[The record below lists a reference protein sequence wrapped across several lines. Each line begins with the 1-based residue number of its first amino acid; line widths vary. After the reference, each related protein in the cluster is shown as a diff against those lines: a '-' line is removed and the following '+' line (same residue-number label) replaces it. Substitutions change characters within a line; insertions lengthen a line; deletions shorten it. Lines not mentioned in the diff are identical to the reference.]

1 MPHVVVTH
9 SNEPSCTRNASEDE
23 PRAHLRRRRFL
34 QGSSIGAAAI
44 VAGCLGIG
52 GNGNGNGPGA
62 TPTGDQI
69 WGTTGQEVHILTDY
83 NSEDWK
89 RTWEDQVLPSYKERF
104 PDTPTNIEYV
114 GSQGPGDQRLATL
127 LQSGQTPE
135 SYTAVINQIADLIVQ
150 DQLEPVDDV
159 IKQLEEQTGE
169 IRGLADARVG
179 GSAYLIPHGIYN
191 STLIYRKDIYNELSL
206 EPPETWA
213 EYRENA
219 RVIDESDMDIRGCAV
234 PGTRGSGSSSVQ
246 WSAGIRNAGGGMFR
260 WKSDAKEEAEVW
272 MAEEHVVPLLEHLSE
287 LSQYSID
294 PSSAGYSNLFSYWA
308 SGRIAQTIIVNAWP
322 AEAAYAANKEI
333 AFNTGVTLPPKREGA
348 DTLDRGFT
356 IIDGHTIFKDA
367 DNSEA
372 AKELFLQM
380 YGSPEKAAD
389 KAVLEPMRFVS
400 PYQSVLETDTYKNN
414 EVLKAN
420 DGYFLDIQNKLYND
434 ILPQMSSEERPS
446 TPATEY
452 AARFTWDR
460 DILNQ
465 VLVQGKTPQSAFEYG
480 REKAKQ
486 RLQEGK
492 DRL

>member
-1 MPHVVVTH
+1 MNH
-9 SNEPSCTRNASEDE
+9 SEDASRGRDASEDE
-23 PRAHLRRRRFL
+23 RRARLRRRRFL
-34 QGSSIGAAAI
+34 QAAGAGTLATA
-44 VAGCLGIG
+44 AGCLGIG
-52 GNGNGNGPGA
+52 GDGTGNGTDG
-62 TPTGDQI
+62 TPTGDHQ
-69 WGTTGQEVHILTDY
+69 WGTTGNEVHILTDY

-89 RTWEDQVLPSYKERF
+89 QTWEEQVVPSFEETF

-114 GSQGPGDQRLATL
+114 GAQGPGDQRLATL

-135 SYTAVINQIADLIVQ
+135 SFTAVINQIADLIVQ

-159 IKQLEEQTGE
+159 IEQLEEQTGE
-169 IRGLADARVG
+169 IRGLADVTVG
-179 GSAYLIPHGIYN
+179 GNAYLVPHGIYN
-191 STLIYRKDIYNELSL
+191 SMLIYRTDIYEELSL

-219 RVIDESDMDIRGCAV
+219 RIIDEDDSFEARGCAV
-234 PGTRGSGSSSVQ
+234 PGTRASGSTSVQ

-260 WKSDAKEEAEVW
+260 WKSDAEEEAEVW

-287 LSQYSID
+287 LAQYSID

-308 SGRIAQTIIVNAWP
+308 SGRIAQCVIVNAWP
-322 AEAAYAANKEI
+322 AEAAYSANEDI
-333 AFNTGVTLPPKREGA
+333 AFNTGVALPPKREGA
-348 DTLDRGFT
+348 DPIDRGFT
-356 IIDGHTIFKDA
+356 IIDGHPVFKDA
-367 DNSEA
+367 DNTEA

-380 YGSPEKAAD
+380 YGSPERAAN

-400 PYQSVLETDTYKNN
+400 PYRSVLDTDTYKNN
-414 EVLKAN
+414 EILQAN
-420 DGYFLDIQNKLYND
+420 DGYFLDVQNKLYD
-434 ILPQMSSEERPS
+434 EILPQLSSEERPS

-452 AARFTWDR
+452 AAQFTWDR

-465 VLVQGKTPQSAFEYG
+465 LLVQGESPQSAYEYG
-480 REKAKQ
+480 REKAQQ